1 MQAIKTFAEI
11 QHELENYAV
20 TLIFASPDEV
30 LYQVETP
37 FLETVLARLDR
48 FSPKQVPFLV
58 RGNYSYVS
66 VPL

>member
-1 MQAIKTFAEI
+1 MQAIKTFSEI
-11 QHELENYAV
+11 QDELENYAV

-30 LYQVETP
+30 FYQVETP
-37 FLETVLARLDR
+37 FLETVLDRLDR
-48 FSPKQVPFLV
+48 FSPKKLPEV